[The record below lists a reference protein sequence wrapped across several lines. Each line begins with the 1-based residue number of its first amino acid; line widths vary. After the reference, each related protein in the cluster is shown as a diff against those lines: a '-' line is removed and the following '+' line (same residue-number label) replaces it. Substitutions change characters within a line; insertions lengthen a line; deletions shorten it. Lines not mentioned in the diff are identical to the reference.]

1 MKKRFTLEDVAK
13 LAGVGKVTA
22 SYVLNGR
29 GDEFR
34 IKKETQQR
42 VVAAAKELEYRPS
55 AVARSLVSKRAN
67 AITVVFQYANYFKA
81 GSSFVNE
88 LMRGVCE
95 ACIEADINLILH
107 TRTCQSVDDEIHALM
122 DGRSDGVLVLRDVND
137 PLLDELL
144 RRQFPSVL
152 FFTRPS
158 GLEIPFI
165 DSDNFEGGSIATQ
178 YLLDLGHRKIGFVGG
193 SEQSA
198 ASSDRFDGY
207 SHTLTKYDPSQQLL
221 KFEIRTPDQ
230 VGDSFI
236 AWCRQEKPTGL
247 VCWSDDVAFSCIE
260 KLNAAGVKIPDELAI
275 VGFDSS
281 EACNRIVPSLTSVR
295 QPIYEMARE
304 AARLLIAKTQQRTY
318 EYRSVFPLTLDVR
331 GSTQTPQ
338 ISNLR

>member
-34 IKKETQQR
+34 IKKETQGR
-42 VVAAAKELEYRPS
+42 VLAAAKELEYRPS

-107 TRTCQSVDDEIHALM
+107 TRTCDCVKDEIHALM
-122 DGRSDGVLVLRDVND
+122 DGRSDGVLVLRDSDD
-137 PLLDELL
+137 PLLNELQT
-144 RRQFPSVL
+144 RQFPAVL

-158 GLEIPFI
+158 GHELPFI
-165 DSDNFEGGSIATQ
+165 DGDNFEGGALATRH
-178 YLLDLGHRKIGFVGG
+178 LHGLGHQKIGFVGG
-193 SEQSA
+193 SEGST
-198 ASSDRFDGY
+198 ASNDRYQGY
-207 SHTLTKYDPSQQLL
+207 CNGLQALNLGQDPLSI
-221 KFEIRTPDQ
+221 EIRTAEHVD
-230 VGDSFI
+230 DSF
-236 AWCRQEKPTGL
+236 ADWYRQHRPTGL
-247 VCWSDDVAFSCIE
+247 VCWSDDVAFSCIK
-260 KLNAAGVKIPDELAI
+260 KLTSIGVRIPDELSI

-281 EACNRIVPSLTSVR
+281 EACERIVPSLTSVR
-295 QPIYEMARE
+295 QPIFEMARE
-304 AARLLIAKTQQRTY
+304 AGRLLIAKTQQRSY
-318 EYRSVFPLTLDVR
+318 EYQSVFPLTLDVR
-331 GSTQTPQ
+331 GSTQTPT